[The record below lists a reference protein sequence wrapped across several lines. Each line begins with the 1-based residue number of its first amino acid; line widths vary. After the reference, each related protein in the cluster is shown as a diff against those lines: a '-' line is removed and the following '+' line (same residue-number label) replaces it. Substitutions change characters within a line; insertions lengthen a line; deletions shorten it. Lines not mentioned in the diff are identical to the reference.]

1 MPQTQIAC
9 PRCHQMIAANI
20 EQLFDVTQDPQAKQR
35 LLGGVSNMARC
46 PHCGYQGRLATPI
59 IYHDNEKELLLT
71 FFPPELSVPLNEQER
86 IIGPMIKQ
94 VMDRLPPEKR
104 KAYLLKPVP
113 NLTYESMIQTI
124 LGKDGITPEMLK
136 EQQDRVALVERLLQ
150 ASSPD
155 VRTEIIKQNLNL
167 FDEQFFG
174 LFSRL
179 AQSAAGSGQEPVARA
194 MVELQKQLLEET
206 EFGRSLKESVGEL
219 EAATKTLQEVGQG
232 LTREK
237 LLDIV
242 LESPNDARLRA
253 YATIA
258 RGGMDYQFFQ
268 LLSDKIDKASGEER
282 PRLESIREKLLD
294 FTNEMDKQMEARYKQ
309 AQEFVEALLAKDD
322 IVKAVRDNLDGFTQD
337 AVDIVN
343 QMLRQASEK
352 SDYTRMGKL
361 QKMVEILR
369 EVSTPPEVAFIEQ
382 LLDAPDDMALDK
394 MLDENKDL
402 LNDQFMEALIGLVAQ
417 VEQATEQGNP
427 EAKALGEKLS
437 KIYKSALR
445 FSMQRNIGEQKI
457 Q

>member
-9 PRCHQMIAANI
+9 PRCRQPITANI

-35 LLGGVSNMARC
+35 LLAGVSNMARC

-59 IYHDNEKELLLT
+59 VYHDNEKELLLT
-71 FFPPELSVPLNEQER
+71 YFPPELNMPLNEQER
-86 IIGPMIKQ
+86 LIGPLIKQ
-94 VMDRLPPEKR
+94 ITDGLPPEKR
-104 KAYLLKPVP
+104 KGYLLNPVA

-136 EQQDRVALVERLLQ
+136 EQQERVQLIERLLQ

-167 FDEQFFG
+167 FDEQFFA

-179 AQSAAGSGQEPVARA
+179 AQSAAAGGQEPVARA
-194 MVELQKQLLEET
+194 MVDLQKQLLEET
-206 EFGRSLKESVGEL
+206 EFGRGLKESVGEL
-219 EAATKTLQEVGQG
+219 EAATKALQEVGEG

-242 LESPNDARLRA
+242 IESQNDARLQA
-253 YATIA
+253 YVTIA

-268 LLSDKIDKASGEER
+268 LLSEQIDKASGEEKT
-282 PRLESIREKLLD
+282 RLESIREKLLD
-294 FTNEMDKQMEARYKQ
+294 MTNEVDKQLEARYKQ
-309 AQEFVEALLAKDD
+309 AQEFIESLLAQDD
-322 IVKAVRDNLDGFTQD
+322 VVKAVRDNLNNFTQD
-337 AVDIVN
+337 AVDVVN

-352 SDYTRMGKL
+352 NDYTRMGKL
-361 QKMVEILR
+361 QKMVEVLR
-369 EVSTPPEVAFIEQ
+369 EASTPPEVAFIEQ
-382 LLDAPDDMALDK
+382 LLDAPDDMALNQ

-402 LNDQFMEALIGLVAQ
+402 INDQFMEALIGLVAQ
-417 VEQATEQGNP
+417 VDQASQQGNP

-437 KIYKSALR
+437 QVYKTALR
-445 FSMQRNIGEQKI
+445 YSMQKNMGEQKI

>member
-9 PRCHQMIAANI
+9 PRCRQMITANI

-59 IYHDNEKELLLT
+59 VYHDNEKELLLT
-71 FFPPELSVPLNEQER
+71 FFPPELNMQLNEQER
-86 IIGPMIKQ
+86 LIGPMIKQ
-94 VMDRLPPEKR
+94 VTDRLPPEKR
-104 KAYLLKPVP
+104 KAYLLKPVA

-136 EQQDRVALVERLLQ
+136 EQQERVQVIERLLQ
-150 ASSPD
+150 ASSKD
-155 VRTEIIKQNLNL
+155 VRSELIKQNLNL
-167 FDEQFFG
+167 FDEQFFA

-179 AQSAAGSGQEPVARA
+179 AQSAASSGQEPVARA
-194 MVELQKQLLEET
+194 MVDLQNQLLEET
-206 EFGRSLKESVGEL
+206 EFGRNLKESVGEL

-242 LESPNDARLRA
+242 LESPSDARIRA
-253 YATIA
+253 YTTIA
-258 RGGMDYQFFQ
+258 RSGMDYQFFQ
-268 LLSDKIDKASGEER
+268 LLSERIDKTSGEEKAR
-282 PRLESIREKLLD
+282 FESIREKLLD
-294 FTNEMDKQMEARYKQ
+294 FTNEIDKQMEARYKQ
-309 AQEFVEALLAKDD
+309 AQEFVESLLAQED
-322 IVKAVRDNLDGFTQD
+322 IVKAVRDNLNNFTQD
-337 AVDIVN
+337 AVDVVN

-352 SDYTRMGKL
+352 NDYTRLGKL

-369 EVSTPPEVAFIEQ
+369 EVSTPPEVGFIEQ
-382 LLDAPDDMALDK
+382 LLDAPDEGTLDH
-394 MLDENKDL
+394 MLDANKDL

-417 VEQATEQGNP
+417 VEQASEQGNP
-427 EAKALGEKLS
+427 EAKALGEKLG
-437 KIYKSALR
+437 KGYKTPLEN
-445 FSMQRNIGEQKI
+445 SMQRNMGEQKI